1 MIWRDGAEDRT
12 RTGTG
17 YPTRPSNVRVYQFRH
32 FGAKS
37 ILAGPLLPLSGECLG
52 SASRDSAA

>member
-1 MIWRDGAEDRT
+1 MFAGLFVKLLPLLLIGAEGRT

-32 FGAKS
+32 FG
-37 ILAGPLLPLSGECLG
+37 LFP
-52 SASRDSAA
+52 DSNIDGVEAY